1 MTESDEFSGPV
12 VFEARF
18 PPEARFAATAAGLA
32 ARLAAA
38 CGCAPRASEDVRDE
52 VSRAFGEAQASAGG
66 AGIDLTLRADRG
78 AFEAEL
84 ACGGRAFLH
93 CSKTAPA

>member
-1 MTESDEFSGPV
+1 MSESDEFSGPV

-18 PPEARFAATAAGLA
+18 PPDSRFAATAGELA

-38 CGCAPRASEDVRDE
+38 CGCAPHATEEVRGD
-52 VSRAFGEAQASAGG
+52 VSRAFGEALGSAGG
-66 AGIDLTLRADRG
+66 AGLDLTLRADRG

-84 ACGGRAFLH
+84 ACDGRALLH
-93 CSKTAPA
+93 CSKTPSA